1 MTTSCIIR
9 TSVFARLEADDLTD
23 WQNWPYWLQAL
34 RFLAVTLVA
43 VAFACH
49 AYTSSRTKQ
58 GRSPQPRRWAYGMYF
73 FVLSFT
79 AAVNLA
85 TLVLTLVRGEYVD
98 VARFRI
104 GLFSLL
110 VIASYVPLLV
120 GFRRPRT

>member
-1 MTTSCIIR
+1 MTDIQT
-9 TSVFARLEADDLTD
+9 
-23 WQNWPYWLQAL
+23 WPYWLQAL

-49 AYTSSRTKQ
+49 AYASSRTKE
-58 GRSPQPRRWAYGMYF
+58 GRSPEPRKWAYGLYF
-73 FVLSFT
+73 FVMSFT
-79 AAVNLA
+79 AAMNLA
-85 TLVLTLVRGEYVD
+85 NLVLTLVRREYVD

-120 GFRRPRT
+120 GFRRPRP